1 MRGQGGR
8 VNDGQCRALRKS
20 ATVQKLKPED
30 FNCYD
35 NVGDILA
42 APTRVE
48 PGAGR
53 EAVRQGKLPDPALPE
68 VGSPSVLKEF
78 QGRATTRGSLTRSPT
93 LAMVG
98 GRCNMINNMEEVS
111 SSSAQRAA
119 SPFKEVGWTRC
130 SGLQRIRILCDVA
143 KGRASDEQS
152 PSPVTSERKGAGVT
166 TRPLSTSCGPP
177 HGHGNLDDPGT
188 PPTSS
193 SSL

>member
-53 EAVRQGKLPDPALPE
+53 EAVRQGMLSDPALPE
-68 VGSPSVLKEF
+68 VGSPSVRDGVSG
-78 QGRATTRGSLTRSPT
+78 QSWTRG
-93 LAMVG
+93 
-98 GRCNMINNMEEVS
+98 
-111 SSSAQRAA
+111 
-119 SPFKEVGWTRC
+119 
-130 SGLQRIRILCDVA
+130 
-143 KGRASDEQS
+143 
-152 PSPVTSERKGAGVT
+152 
-166 TRPLSTSCGPP
+166 
-177 HGHGNLDDPGT
+177 H
-188 PPTSS
+188 
-193 SSL
+193 